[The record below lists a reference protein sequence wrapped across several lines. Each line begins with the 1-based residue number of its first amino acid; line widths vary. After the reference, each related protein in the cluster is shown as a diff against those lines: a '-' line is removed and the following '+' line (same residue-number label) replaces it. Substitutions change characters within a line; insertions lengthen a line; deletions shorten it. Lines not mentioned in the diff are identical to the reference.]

1 MWIGLLQRIP
11 HAAPWQGYGISM
23 RNGLTY
29 KELSNTVGIH
39 PTSSEE
45 IVTLSITKSSG
56 EDAAQVST
64 YCSVSAVLFCDP
76 RLSPSLLTFSG
87 RLLRLALSNTVVLL
101 RASLYL

>member
-1 MWIGLLQRIP
+1 MWIGILQRIP

-64 YCSVSAVLFCDP
+64 YCSVSAC
-76 RLSPSLLTFSG
+76 FSVTQG
-87 RLLRLALSNTVVLL
+87 SVRPILIFQGGC
-101 RASLYL
+101 